1 MFAYVIVPAQVD
13 YVHVHV
19 CDCPGDCVL
28 PIYMQIVY
36 ILMCVSVVVYLTA

>member
-1 MFAYVIVPAQVD
+1 MYVIVLAQVD

-28 PIYMQIVY
+28 PIYANCVY
-36 ILMCVSVVVYLTA
+36 LMFVSVVVYLAA